1 MCRHLGY
8 LGRPTALHDLLLAPP
23 HSLSTQA
30 YAPRHQEHGLVN
42 VDGFGAG
49 WYVPGRTPP
58 VRYRRAVPIW
68 SDQSFAS
75 LAPTIESRC
84 VVAAVRSATP
94 GFPSDESGAA
104 PFTHD
109 RWLFS
114 HNGALA
120 DFRLAHKV
128 FRDSASWVT
137 DALAPMDSALL
148 FGLAVAHWEA
158 GASLGAGLAQVV
170 HDISAHGGGGRL
182 NLLASDGERLAA
194 TTSGDSLFARTDNGS
209 VLLASEP
216 CDTRS
221 DWHQVPP
228 SSLVEADDDGL
239 RIMPL

>member
-8 LGRPTALHDLLLAPP
+8 LGRPATLHDLVLGPP

-30 YAPRHQEHGLVN
+30 YSPRHQKHGLVN

-49 WYVPGRTPP
+49 WYVPGRTQP

-94 GFPSDESGAA
+94 GFPADESGAA

-120 DFRLAHKV
+120 DYRLAHKA
-128 FRDSASWVT
+128 FRDSSSWVP

-148 FGLAVAHWEA
+148 FGLAVAHWES
-158 GASLGAGLAQVV
+158 GAALGAGLAQVV
-170 HDISAHGGGGRL
+170 HDIGAHGGGGRL
-182 NLLASDGERLAA
+182 NLLASDGDALAA
-194 TTSGDSLFARTDNGS
+194 TTSGDTLFVRTQEES

-216 CDTRS
+216 CDTHP
-221 DWHQVPP
+221 DWRPVPP
-228 SSLVEADDDGL
+228 GSLVESDKEGL

>member
-8 LGRPTALHDLLLAPP
+8 LGSPASLHDLILAPS

-49 WYVPGRTPP
+49 WYAPGRTSP

-120 DFRLAHKV
+120 DFRLAHKA
-128 FRDSASWVT
+128 FRDTSSWVS

-158 GASLGAGLAQVV
+158 GAGLAEGLAQVV
-170 HDISAHGGGGRL
+170 HDITAHAGGGRL
-182 NLLASDGERLAA
+182 NLLATDGAALAA
-194 TTSGDSLFARTDNGS
+194 TTAGDSLFVRTDAHS
-209 VLLASEP
+209 VMLASEP
-216 CDTRS
+216 CDGHP
-221 DWHQVPP
+221 DWRMVPP
-228 SSLVEADDDGL
+228 DSLVESDDDGL